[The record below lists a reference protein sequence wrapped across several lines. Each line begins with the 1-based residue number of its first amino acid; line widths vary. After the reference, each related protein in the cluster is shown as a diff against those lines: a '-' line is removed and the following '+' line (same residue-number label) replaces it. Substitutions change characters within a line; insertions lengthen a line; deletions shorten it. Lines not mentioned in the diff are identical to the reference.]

1 MRWVTVYNS
10 IAPETISVVGIEAG
24 SGLQGVSHQ
33 MRWKL
38 HISRIYFWT
47 IPLLT
52 AKTNIFALVFMYI
65 LKKCNFTFGLVIDE
79 SRDGCTPRH
88 CCVSFLCKSSVIERV
103 KSPTHMQG
111 VFLYKNS
118 NLTWLYYSRYLEQ
131 VLEMWKEQQRKRP
144 LILRKKMT
152 SATQTVSS
160 SYSVTTLITHFY
172 YVWIVV
178 YQCTSLPLLPSYK
191 QKVTDLICRKGTKKF
206 ATMVLIIQNFIHSRR
221 SKRLIKI
228 FNPRLEDLVETILS
242 FSITAYGSQA
252 F

>member
-1 MRWVTVYNS
+1 MARGALKFAMSCILQQYCPGDKKCGGDRS
-10 IAPETISVVGIEAG
+10 GKRIAGVESLDALK
-24 SGLQGVSHQ
+24 LQ
-33 MRWKL
+33 
-38 HISRIYFWT
+38 ISRIYFWT

-52 AKTNIFALVFMYI
+52 TKTNIFALVFMYI
-65 LKKCNFTFGLVIDE
+65 LKKFNFTFGIVIDE

-88 CCVSFLCKSSVIERV
+88 CRVSFLCKSSAIQRV

-111 VFLYKNS
+111 VFLCKNS

-172 YVWIVV
+172 YV
-178 YQCTSLPLLPSYK
+178 
-191 QKVTDLICRKGTKKF
+191 
-206 ATMVLIIQNFIHSRR
+206 
-221 SKRLIKI
+221 
-228 FNPRLEDLVETILS
+228 
-242 FSITAYGSQA
+242 
-252 F
+252 